1 VSGTFSVIKTKQHQ
15 AVFAHSQSSKSLFEA
30 LSPLK
35 TLAGSEKLS
44 MDARSNLFQVSLKYN
59 FFGILVLTCVLPLLT
74 APCRLTLGQTT
85 GSVIVTEAVPFAS
98 ASFVASPQP
107 NPPENAGSLTLDEL
121 EALALQCH
129 PSVQRATALVNAARG
144 RAVQV
149 GLQPNPSLGFLG
161 QQLGSDGLAEQ
172 YGITVDQELVVRDKL
187 SLNRATIL
195 QEVRQLE
202 QDVVSAQQRVLS
214 DVRIAFFKVL
224 RAQQQIDA
232 NRQLV
237 EISEKG
243 VAVAEAL
250 LKAQEVGRVDTL
262 QAAIEVETAKIQ
274 LQVAENRYRS
284 AWQELASVSGHPML
298 PPQPLVGDLFASART
313 FDFEQEMTRLE
324 QNSPEL
330 FAIVASIERAR
341 TNLRR
346 QQIETRPNVSVQGL
360 LNWRDN
366 GTNGDPNAGIA
377 VTVPIPIK
385 NHNQGAI
392 QEARYQVY
400 AAEQQL
406 TRRQLELRQR
416 LAIVFER
423 YSNAQ
428 LQADRYRATILPKA
442 EESLGLVRKAYES
455 GESSFIL
462 MLTSQRTYIHSRL
475 AYLDALETLRIAE
488 IEIQGLLL
496 RDALALERRE

>member
-1 VSGTFSVIKTKQHQ
+1 MGNAEMEAHSYLCRNSIKLCLVGRFSVLCIV
-15 AVFAHSQSSKSLFEA
+15 AFV
-30 LSPLK
+30 
-35 TLAGSEKLS
+35 
-44 MDARSNLFQVSLKYN
+44 
-59 FFGILVLTCVLPLLT
+59 VLPYRTGMGQASAT
-74 APCRLTLGQTT
+74 A
-85 GSVIVTEAVPFAS
+85 IVTEAAQFSAAS
-98 ASFVASPQP
+98 YSEPQSPSP
-107 NPPENAGSLTLDEL
+107 TADGTSLSLDEL

-172 YGITVDQELVVRDKL
+172 YGVTVDREFVVHDKL

-202 QDVVSAQQRVLS
+202 QEVVATQQRVLT

-262 QAAIEVETAKIQ
+262 QAAIEVEAAKIQ
-274 LQVAENRYRS
+274 LQVAENRFRT
-284 AWQELASVSGHPML
+284 AWQELAAVSGHPSL
-298 PPQPLVGDLFASART
+298 PPQALSGDLFASARS
-313 FDFEQEMTRLE
+313 FDFEQELSRLE
-324 QNSPEL
+324 QHSPEL
-330 FAIVASIERAR
+330 FAIVASIDRAR

-346 QQIETRPNVSVQGL
+346 QLIETRPNVSVQGL

-366 GTNGDPNAGIA
+366 GTDGDPNAGIA
-377 VTVPIPIK
+377 VTVPIPVK
-385 NHNQGAI
+385 NRNQGAI

-400 AAEQQL
+400 AAEQQF

-416 LAIVFER
+416 LASVFER

-428 LQADRYRATILPKA
+428 MQAERYREAILPKA
-442 EESLGLVRKAYES
+442 EETLGLVRKTYES
-455 GESSFIL
+455 GEASFIL
-462 MLTSQRTYIHSRL
+462 LLTSQRTYIQSRL
-475 AYLDALETLRIAE
+475 AYLEALEELRIAE
-488 IEIQGLLL
+488 TEIQGLLL
-496 RDALALERRE
+496 RDALAQ